1 MQTIVKATL
10 VPGGSDNLRVAQY
23 YSNVPGY
30 GNYWEVTSD
39 NELYGGYPVIEFRT
53 SLLEKK
59 FGFSR
64 YDVDEQFVIECAM
77 LVALEADANSRKTD
91 KTDLGLSIW

>member
-1 MQTIVKATL
+1 MQTIVKATP
-10 VPGGSDNLRVAQY
+10 VPGGFDNLRVAQY
-23 YSNVPGY
+23 YSDVPGY

-39 NELYGGYPVIEFRT
+39 NELYGGWPVIEFRT

-64 YDVDEQFVIECAM
+64 YDVDKQFEVECAM
-77 LVALEADANSRKTD
+77 LVALEADANSRASK
-91 KTDLGLSIW
+91 KMDLGLSTW